1 MGWRVVR
8 GRRKTGDLSGARSD
22 VPGEHDGP
30 AASVVGGQQPEDAR
44 AADGVPPVVHAERRE
59 EVLDVVADAVAGQPE
74 RGADL
79 SVFVG
84 VEAREDF
91 GLPRG
96 QPRRQRRQ
104 RQPRRQRQN
113 GRAAAAQ
120 RRQQRGRG
128 ASARRAVVAAD
139 QVLHHG
145 RTVRRSRTR
154 GRA

>member
-8 GRRKTGDLSGARSD
+8 AERREEVLDVVADAVAGQPERGAD
-22 VPGEHDGP
+22 VSVFVGVEALEDFGLPRGQARQHGSTAARQHGGTAARRQRQPDGP
-30 AASVVGGQQPEDAR
+30 AASVVEGRQPEDTR

-74 RGADL
+74 RGADV

-96 QPRRQRRQ
+96 QPRRQR
-104 RQPRRQRQN
+104 QN
-113 GRAAAAQ
+113 DGPAA
-120 RRQQRGRG
+120 
-128 ASARRAVVAAD
+128 
-139 QVLHHG
+139 
-145 RTVRRSRTR
+145 T
-154 GRA
+154 